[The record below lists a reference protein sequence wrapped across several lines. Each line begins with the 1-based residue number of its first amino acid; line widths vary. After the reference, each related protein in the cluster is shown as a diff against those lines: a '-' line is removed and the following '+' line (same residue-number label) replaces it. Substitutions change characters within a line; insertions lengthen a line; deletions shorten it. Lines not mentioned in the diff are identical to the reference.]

1 MITYLNEQLK
11 KMYNITDN
19 DYLTW
24 CEKNKKPKS
33 YKSSTTEF
41 IYKLRTKRLI
51 KDEYG
56 QLQVKKPRKDK
67 EK

>member
-1 MITYLNEQLK
+1 MIIYLNDQLK
-11 KMYNITDN
+11 KMYNVTDA
-19 DYLTW
+19 DYINW

-41 IYKLRTKRLI
+41 IYKLRTKRLV

-56 QLQVKKPRKDK
+56 QLKNKKPRKK
-67 EK
+67 